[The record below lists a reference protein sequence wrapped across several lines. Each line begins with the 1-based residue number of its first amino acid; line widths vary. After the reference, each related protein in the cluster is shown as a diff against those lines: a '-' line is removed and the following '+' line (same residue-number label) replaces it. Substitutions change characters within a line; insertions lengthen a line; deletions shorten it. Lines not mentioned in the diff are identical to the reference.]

1 LPKTSPVARRPSRPF
16 ELLAGIERLQTTGYT
31 TKTIAEKTGL
41 SEGYVKSILHLLKEG
56 EERLL
61 AAVEQGKLPLTAALA
76 IAEAGE
82 DQVAVQT
89 ALHLAYESGEIR
101 GKQLILARHIVSRR
115 KIAGKALTR
124 GGSNKKYDKKPLTPS
139 SLIRT
144 YQNEVE
150 RQRRMVRK
158 ADFAQQRLL
167 FIAEALHQLLAD
179 EHFFNLLRAE
189 RLDTMP
195 AYLADRVWSKG
206 STDE

>member
-1 LPKTSPVARRPSRPF
+1 MTP
-16 ELLAGIERLQTTGYT
+16 E
-31 TKTIAEKTGL
+31 
-41 SEGYVKSILHLLKEG
+41 
-56 EERLL
+56 
-61 AAVEQGKLPLTAALA
+61 LA
-76 IAEAGE
+76 IPVVRMIAIDAIEVLNPRE
-82 DQVAVQT
+82 RSERMFQSIVA
-89 ALHLAYESGEIR
+89 SI
-101 GKQLILARHIVSRR
+101 
-115 KIAGKALTR
+115 KAV
-124 GGSNKKYDKKPLTPS
+124 G
-139 SLIRT
+139 
-144 YQNEVE
+144 EVE